1 MLIDW
6 FTVIAQ
12 IINFLILVLLL
23 KRYLYNPI
31 LKSLDVREKKITS
44 LLKDADNAKADA
56 QREKDEFHNK
66 NDEFD
71 KERKNLF
78 AKVSDEAADE
88 QKRLFNEAHKELE
101 AFRLKQLES
110 LKSEYREL
118 SQEIAL
124 RTQQEIF
131 AIARKTL
138 SDLANTK
145 LEESIAEI
153 FIKQLRNLD
162 GDDKKL
168 LASAVK
174 SSRDVLVQSVFELV
188 PAQRIAIERTM
199 KEKIAIETGFKFET
213 VPDLVS
219 GIELIADGYK
229 VSWNIADYI
238 FSLEKNIVNILEE
251 KTKNLT
257 EKGN

>member
-12 IINFLILVLLL
+12 IINFLILVWLL

-31 LKSLDVREKKITS
+31 LTALDEREKKITA
-44 LLKDADNAKADA
+44 LLKDADNAKTDA
-56 QREKDEFHNK
+56 QREKEEFQSK
-66 NDEFD
+66 NDKFD

-78 AKVSDEAADE
+78 AKVSEEAADQ
-88 QKRLFNEAHKELE
+88 QKRLFNEAHNELE

-110 LKSEYREL
+110 LRSEYREL
-118 SQEIAL
+118 GQEIAL

-131 AIARKTL
+131 NIAKKTL
-138 SDLANTK
+138 SDLANVK
-145 LEESIAEI
+145 LEQSITEV
-153 FIKQLRNLD
+153 FIKQLSNLGSD
-162 GDDKKL
+162 EKKL

-174 SSRDVLVQSVFELV
+174 SSRHVRVQSVFELV
-188 PAQRIAIERTM
+188 PDQRIEIERTM
-199 KEKIAIETGFKFET
+199 NEKIAVETGIEFET
-213 VPDLVS
+213 VPELVS

-238 FSLEKNIVNILEE
+238 SLLEKNVGSILEE
-251 KTKNLT
+251 KTKNLA